1 MITWWNSFNLIGSTA
16 VTAPA
21 GVAIAVWLA
30 ASNHWRLALNWACW
44 YGCGMAIVVLSK
56 LAFLGWGLG
65 LPVLEFAGF
74 SGHAM
79 RAAAVFP
86 VAFYVALYGAGVP
99 ARRAGVAGGVALAL
113 LISAGR
119 CVTHFHSVSE
129 AVGGSLLGFAVAA
142 GFIRGAGEVG
152 QFVVSRALVLISVT
166 GLILV
171 TPKVEPVPTE
181 QLLTRFAL
189 YLTGRDRPFYRND
202 WHVEHRRTQLR

>member
-1 MITWWNSFNLIGSTA
+1 
-16 VTAPA
+16 
-21 GVAIAVWLA
+21 
-30 ASNHWRLALNWACW
+30 
-44 YGCGMAIVVLSK
+44 
-56 LAFLGWGLG
+56 
-65 LPVLEFAGF
+65 
-74 SGHAM
+74 M

-99 ARRAGVAGGVALAL
+99 ARRAGVAAGVVLAL

-129 AVGGSLLGFAVAA
+129 AVGGSLLGLAVAA

-166 GLILV
+166 ALMLV

-202 WHVEHRRTQLR
+202 WHVEHRRTQVH

>member
-1 MITWWNSFNLIGSTA
+1 MIMWWNSFNLIGSTA

-21 GVAIAVWLA
+21 GVAIAVWLI
-30 ASNHWRLALNWACW
+30 ASNRWRLALHWACW
-44 YGCGMAIVVLSK
+44 YGGGMLIVVLSK

-65 LPVLEFAGF
+65 VPALEFAGF

-86 VAFYVALYGAGVP
+86 IAFYVALYGAGAPV
-99 ARRAGVAGGVALAL
+99 RRAGVGAGIILAL
-113 LISAGR
+113 LISVGR

-129 AVGGSLLGFAVAA
+129 AVGGSLLGLAVAG

-152 QFVVSRALVLISVT
+152 QFVVSRALVLATVCA
-166 GLILV
+166 LLLV

-189 YLTGRDRPFYRND
+189 FLTGRDRPYYRND
-202 WHVEHRRTQLR
+202 WHVEHRHPKLR